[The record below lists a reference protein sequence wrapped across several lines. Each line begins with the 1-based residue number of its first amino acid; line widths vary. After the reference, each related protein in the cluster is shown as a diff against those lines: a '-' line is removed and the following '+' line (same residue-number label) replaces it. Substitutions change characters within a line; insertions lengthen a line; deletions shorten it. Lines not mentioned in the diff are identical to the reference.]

1 MSFFVLFDE
10 NLLFFVLVL
19 FVLSQPRHIYTT
31 AISKIIESDRR
42 ASAKSIAEILGISD
56 RTVRYII
63 HQDLGPQKI
72 KGRLVSKLQTTYDK
86 TTRKIYAENLL
97 EKYEENWAQFKG
109 RFITCDETWL
119 MYEQPET
126 KESAAEWRA
135 PGEDPPLVPKIKNNK
150 RKIMGVFF
158 WDAEGII
165 MIDFVPASKS
175 VTGKYYAELIHKLAA
190 EVDDVDDVNNVKKVL
205 CQESR

>member
-1 MSFFVLFDE
+1 M
-10 NLLFFVLVL
+10 
-19 FVLSQPRHIYTT
+19 
-31 AISKIIESDRR
+31 
-42 ASAKSIAEILGISD
+42 GISD
-56 RTVRYII
+56 RTVRDII

-86 TTRKIYAENLL
+86 TTRKICAENLL

-109 RFITCDETWL
+109 RFIFCDETWL

-135 PGEDPPLVPKIKNNK
+135 PGVDPPLVPKIKKNR

-165 MIDFVPASKS
+165 MVDFVHASKS

-190 EVDDVDDVNNVKKVL
+190 EVNHKRPSMRRRGVILLYDNARAHISHLVDDALNAIRYNYWDTL
-205 CQESR
+205 LTLRI